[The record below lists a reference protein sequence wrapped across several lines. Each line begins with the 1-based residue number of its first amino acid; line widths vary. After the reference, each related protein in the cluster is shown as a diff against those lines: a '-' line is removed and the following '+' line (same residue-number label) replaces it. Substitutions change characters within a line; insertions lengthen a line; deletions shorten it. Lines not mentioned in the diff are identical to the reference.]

1 MPKVSFQEGTEARK
15 AASVVAE
22 DLKEKPRSA
31 KADNVF
37 ALSRYITK
45 RMSPSKRRAVA
56 SRRLA

>member
-1 MPKVSFQEGTEARK
+1 MSKISFREGTEARN

-22 DLKEKPRSA
+22 ELKEKPRSGE
-31 KADNVF
+31 KVDNPF

-56 SRRLA
+56 SRR

>member
-1 MPKVSFQEGTEARK
+1 MLKKVSFREGTEARN

-22 DLKEKPRSA
+22 ELKEKPRSA

-56 SRRLA
+56 SRR